1 MSELKRL
8 ETQLV
13 DAGLMPGGV
22 KGNAYLIKIGKKE
35 QLEYIK
41 FLVKQKYDSLWW
53 WWHGDG

>member
-41 FLVKQKYDSLWW
+41 FLVKQKYDSL
-53 WWHGDG
+53 